1 MIDILTVEIL
11 LNLPTLGVRE
21 VEINK
26 GQLTVHCHSVLEDG
40 ICPNCLKKTAKC
52 NQTDTRHV
60 RDLPIAGK
68 KVTLI
73 LTTRQFHCQ
82 DCSRYFYERFPFADS
97 SKTMTTR
104 YEKYLYECCRDST
117 VERVCVQED
126 VVWGSVQAIFTKFSQ
141 KETAFLKDY
150 QPRRIG
156 IDEFAVKKGHNDFAV
171 TIIDL
176 DKGYALDVLDF
187 RTKAELIAYFQA
199 KGTAYCAAIE
209 VFSCDFWE
217 GFMNTAK
224 EVFPNAAIVPD
235 RFHLFKMIHDV
246 LDKER
251 KKLRKAF
258 KDEQA
263 YKSIKWMLFKAWE
276 KLTSEQRTFLLKA
289 FRKAPVLRN
298 LYFLKNELRNI
309 FEKDMTKEEAKV
321 YLLAWI
327 EEAQKV
333 KHNGLNGFLKTL
345 NKHFDYILNF
355 FTYRI
360 SNGIVEGIN
369 NVIKAIKRQGFGFRN
384 FLHFKLKIQL
394 KFI

>member
-1 MIDILTVEIL
+1 
-11 LNLPTLGVRE
+11 
-21 VEINK
+21 
-26 GQLTVHCHSVLEDG
+26 
-40 ICPNCLKKTAKC
+40 
-52 NQTDTRHV
+52 
-60 RDLPIAGK
+60 
-68 KVTLI
+68 
-73 LTTRQFHCQ
+73 
-82 DCSRYFYERFPFADS
+82 
-97 SKTMTTR
+97 
-104 YEKYLYECCRDST
+104 
-117 VERVCVQED
+117 
-126 VVWGSVQAIFTKFSQ
+126 
-141 KETAFLKDY
+141 
-150 QPRRIG
+150 
-156 IDEFAVKKGHNDFAV
+156 
-171 TIIDL
+171 
-176 DKGYALDVLDF
+176 
-187 RTKAELIAYFQA
+187 
-199 KGTAYCAAIE
+199 
-209 VFSCDFWE
+209 
-217 GFMNTAK
+217 
-224 EVFPNAAIVPD
+224 
-235 RFHLFKMIHDV
+235 MIHDV

-309 FEKDMTKEEAKV
+309 FEKDMTKEDAKV

-327 EEAQKV
+327 EDAQKV
-333 KHNGLNGFLKTL
+333 KHNGLSGFLKTL